1 MTARDSQY
9 DAIEAECARRGVA
22 RLCHFTQVRTLF
34 KIAQGKAGILSSK
47 ELAENSADIYKP
59 TDSVRYDGLKDHV
72 CCSVQFPNAYYL
84 EKARAK
90 DPVFRDWV
98 VLFINPRY
106 LWQLGTKFSPVNA
119 AKGRGAFIAE
129 GKSAFLGLFAPR
141 PKGSDFSRSPIH
153 RDDSPT
159 DLQAEVLVPDR
170 IDITDITGVCFE
182 SVEQARDSIAC
193 LEIGGVAT
201 RLPPVS
207 VCSQLFDPNAVRTIV
222 RNGALCVETIL

>member
-1 MTARDSQY
+1 MTVPDSQY
-9 DAIEAECARRGVA
+9 HSIEAECARRGVT

-59 TDSVRYDGLKDHV
+59 TDSVRYDGLTDHV

-98 VLFINPRY
+98 VLFISPRY
-106 LWQLGTKFSPVNA
+106 LWQPGTKFSPVNA
-119 AKGRGAFIAE
+119 AKGCGAFIAE
-129 GKSAFLGLFAPR
+129 GKGAFLDLFAPR
-141 PKGSDFSRSPIH
+141 PRGSDFSRSPIH
-153 RDDSPT
+153 REDCPT
-159 DLQAEVLVPDR
+159 DVQAEVLVPDR

-182 SVEQARDSIAC
+182 SAEQAWDAIAC
-193 LEIGGVAT
+193 LEIGGVAA
-201 RLPPVS
+201 RLPPVA
-207 VCSQLFDPNAVRTIV
+207 VCPQLFDPNAVRSIV
-222 RNGALCVETIL
+222 RNGALCIETTL